1 MKTKGGNVSE
11 TEVILM
17 LYLSEQP
24 DGSFKVCKVRDFVDT
39 LKFAKFDADVKKEF
53 GLPTA

>member
-24 DGSFKVCKVRDFVDT
+24 DGSFKVYKVRDFVDT
-39 LKFAKFDADVKKEF
+39 LKFAKFDADLKKEF